1 MIPVCQIK
9 FVWCVLWCLCVCVC
23 VCVRERERERERER
37 VSSKR
42 LIKAVR
48 SKTHLGFKFCKVVLY
63 LKNRFSLFTVRLKFV
78 LTVFFFFF
86 FLSVS
91 TKPAHEVKLNILHQ
105 PVICSRPSNQRS
117 HKESKTGTGP
127 TNTSKLVKR
136 KHHRLTLDPCFIL
149 L

>member
-1 MIPVCQIK
+1 MIPVCQLK
-9 FVWCVLWCLCVCVC
+9 FVCVCLCVS
-23 VCVRERERERERER
+23 ER
-37 VSSKR
+37 VSATR
-42 LIKAVR
+42 LIKAMR
-48 SKTHLGFKFCKVVLY
+48 WKAQLGFKFCKGVLY
-63 LKNRFSLFTVRLKFV
+63 LKNRFLLLTVRLKFV
-78 LTVFFFFF
+78 LDVFLFFF

-136 KHHRLTLDPCFIL
+136 KHHMLTLDP
-149 L
+149 